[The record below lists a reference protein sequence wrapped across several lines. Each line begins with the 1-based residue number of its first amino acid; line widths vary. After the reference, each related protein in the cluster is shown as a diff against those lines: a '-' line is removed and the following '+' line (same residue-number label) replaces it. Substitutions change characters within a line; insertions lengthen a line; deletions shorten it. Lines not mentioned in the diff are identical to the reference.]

1 MLRNKNVTL
10 TFLLAKDISLM
21 IRIIND
27 TSRVSILNKPF
38 FFPQLGL
45 VEPIIIRRL
54 GNSFL

>member
-10 TFLLAKDISLM
+10 TFLLPKVVSFM

-27 TSRVSILNKPF
+27 TKL
-38 FFPQLGL
+38 FFPTVGL